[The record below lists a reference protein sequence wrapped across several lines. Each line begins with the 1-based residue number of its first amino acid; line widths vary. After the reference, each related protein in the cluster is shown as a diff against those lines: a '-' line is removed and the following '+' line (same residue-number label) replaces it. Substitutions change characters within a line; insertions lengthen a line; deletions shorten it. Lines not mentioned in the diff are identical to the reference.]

1 MPQKPTSRR
10 CCGERDRRAT
20 FFARSQ
26 EIHTRRPTVFGLWP
40 VRYTR
45 SKGPFREFLASCVS
59 VKCTAAAVAACR
71 SRFFRPSRQTETK
84 ACSALSAAWRHTGR
98 SLFRART
105 EPAAARRTRTVDW
118 CCEIQKRFGL
128 TATSHFTCVDTDR
141 TEIEEWLDHALECGI
156 GNIMALRGDPPEGRK
171 TFEPKPGGF
180 RYAAELVAFLRQRH
194 PQIGIG
200 VAGYPEKHPEAPDP
214 EADLT
219 RLKEKVEAGADAVFT
234 QLFYV
239 NARFFEFRDRYEKLG
254 IKVPLIPGIMPIT
267 EFARIKRITSLCGAA
282 MPPELAARLE
292 DVKDDPQ
299 AQFEIGVEHA
309 VAQCRELIESGVPGI
324 HFYVLNRSKACEII
338 LDALGLTP
346 ARV

>member
-1 MPQKPTSRR
+1 MRIGEMYGVGR
-10 CCGERDRRAT
+10 CGVSIEIFPPKSAEADEGLLRTLTRLAPYRPAFISCTYGAGGSTRD
-20 FFARSQ
+20 
-26 EIHTRRPTVFGLWP
+26 
-40 VRYTR
+40 
-45 SKGPFREFLASCVS
+45 
-59 VKCTAAAVAACR
+59 
-71 SRFFRPSRQTETK
+71 
-84 ACSALSAAWRHTGR
+84 
-98 SLFRART
+98 
-105 EPAAARRTRTVDW
+105 RTVDW

-141 TEIEEWLDHALECGI
+141 TEIEQWLDHAVECGI
-156 GNIMALRGDPPEGRK
+156 ANIMALRGDPPEGRK

-194 PQIGIG
+194 PNIGIG
-200 VAGYPEKHPEAPDP
+200 VAGYPEKHQEAPDP
-214 EADLT
+214 QTDLQH
-219 RLKEKVEAGADAVFT
+219 LKKKVEAGADAVFT

-239 NARFFEFRDRYEKLG
+239 NASFFDFRERYEKLG

-282 MPPELAARLE
+282 IPPDLAARLE
-292 DVKDDPQ
+292 DVKDDAQ

-309 VAQCRELIESGVPGI
+309 VAQGRELIESGVPGI

-346 ARV
+346 ASV